1 MRHICVLV
9 VKHCHRGSFS
19 STVGVVVKAVC
30 DPTVEVV
37 RATADPLSGQ
47 GTLPTPVGKSHNI

>member
-1 MRHICVLV
+1 MRVV
-9 VKHCHRGSFS
+9 VKHCRRGSFS
-19 STVGVVVKAVC
+19 PTVWVVGKAVC